1 MEYDLNLL
9 RVLAALA
16 QTRRVTAA
24 AELLGMTQP
33 GVSNA
38 LRRLR
43 VAYDDPLFVR
53 TASGMEPTSRA
64 VPLIDG
70 AREILELYAARM
82 GPHPEFSP
90 RSSETEFCFALSDI
104 GEMVFLPRILQH
116 LRTHAPR
123 ATVRSVSL
131 APDALARALEEGS
144 VDLALGYFPD
154 LRGAGFFQQ
163 KLFSHGFVCL
173 VRSDH
178 PVADKR
184 LTARR
189 FLGLEHAVVQA
200 EGRSQEVFEQ
210 FLRRKRIQRRVVLH
224 VPHFMSIPMVIARS
238 DLIVTVPLAVGTA
251 FASTGQLRLV
261 DPPFTLP
268 RFDLKQHW
276 HRRVHKDA
284 RHRWLR
290 AQIALLFNEN
300 TDEWRLLLKSRASE
314 RNPVF
319 VVDEERE
326 SARERRRKEAF
337 QAR

>member
-24 AELLGMTQP
+24 ADLLGMTQP

-43 VAYDDPLFVR
+43 AAYDDPLFVR
-53 TASGMEPTSRA
+53 TARGMEPTSRA
-64 VPLIDG
+64 VPLIQG
-70 AREILELYAARM
+70 AREILDLYATRM
-82 GPHPEFSP
+82 GPQPQFQP
-90 RSSETEFCFALSDI
+90 RTTQTEFRFALSDI
-104 GEMVFLPRILQH
+104 GEMVFLPRILEH
-116 LRTHAPR
+116 LRAHAPR
-123 ATVRSVSL
+123 ATVRSVTLTPESL
-131 APDALARALEEGS
+131 SRALQEGT

-173 VRSDH
+173 VRRDH
-178 PVADKR
+178 PLADKR
-184 LTARR
+184 LTERR
-189 FLGLEHAVVQA
+189 FLELEHAVVQA

-210 FLRRKRIQRRVVLH
+210 YLRRKRIQRRVVLH
-224 VPHFMSIPMVIARS
+224 VPHFMSIPMVIAKS

-251 FASTGQLRLV
+251 FASEARLRLLEL
-261 DPPFTLP
+261 PFKLP

-276 HRRVHKDA
+276 HRSAHKDT

-290 AQIALLFNEN
+290 SQISLLFNAK
-300 TDEWRLLLKSRASE
+300 TDEWRDGGNTAHHASE
-314 RNPVF
+314 R
-319 VVDEERE
+319 
-326 SARERRRKEAF
+326 
-337 QAR
+337 